1 MTLSSNKSDKPAK
14 VRRRTT
20 SSITLRELILVYE
33 GLKAK
38 GKIKPNGAAVQRLE
52 HLKNL
57 RDLYGERFR
66 T

>member
-1 MTLSSNKSDKPAK
+1 MTLSLNKPDKPVKA
-14 VRRRTT
+14 RRTT

-33 GLKAK
+33 GLKKK
-38 GKIKPNGAAVQRLE
+38 GKIKPKGAAAQRLE

>member
-14 VRRRTT
+14 VKSTT

-38 GKIKPNGAAVQRLE
+38 GKIKPNGSAAKRLE

-57 RDLYGERFR
+57 KDLYGARFK